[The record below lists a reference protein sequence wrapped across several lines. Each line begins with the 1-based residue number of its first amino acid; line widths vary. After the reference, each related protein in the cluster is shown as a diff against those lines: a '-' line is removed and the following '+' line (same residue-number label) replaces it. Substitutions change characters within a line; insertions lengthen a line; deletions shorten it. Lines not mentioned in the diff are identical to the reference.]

1 MQMPLDLR
9 SKANDALDQ
18 ARMLV
23 ESGDEAQIR
32 HGCLELRFCI
42 EYLIL
47 DRFRWYQEYIDD
59 EAAKKWTP
67 KKVIE
72 ELLENDP
79 HADTTAQIAVGIEK
93 EYGVPS
99 DDMHVLGTDHRLRL
113 KWANSNWNALGN
125 FLHAP
130 SLDQLTSGAVP
141 SLPVMK
147 ARAGDIIAHLTKVLA
162 TPVWNVSGGEIFEL
176 KCEDCGII
184 TKRFAAKV
192 EKDQSLTCKTPDCG
206 AIHDL
211 VDGSKAIFRVRQK
224 PFKCPKC
231 EHEALFR
238 AHFVEAGNTLICEK
252 CDTRWRLFQGLFAE
266 EIPNTEAMKEQS
278 AGSSSA

>member
-206 AIHDL
+206 AKRF
-211 VDGSKAIFRVRQK
+211 SEFVRNLSSV
-224 PFKCPKC
+224 PS
-231 EHEALFR
+231 A
-238 AHFVEAGNTLICEK
+238 NTKRSFERTLSRQE
-252 CDTRWRLFQGLFAE
+252 TRLFAR
-266 EIPNTEAMKEQS
+266 S
-278 AGSSSA
+278 ATHVGDCFKVFLRKKSLTLRR